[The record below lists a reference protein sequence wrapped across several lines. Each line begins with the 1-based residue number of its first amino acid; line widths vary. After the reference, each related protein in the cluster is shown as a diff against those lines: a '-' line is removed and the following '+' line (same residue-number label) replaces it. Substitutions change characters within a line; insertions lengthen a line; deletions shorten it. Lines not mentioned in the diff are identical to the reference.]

1 MKRQFN
7 ELIYKQVFWQREI
20 EFSTV
25 LELVIRLATQER
37 KPIIWEI
44 RSPKDSET
52 VRYFLG
58 AEKGE
63 FNRLEKI
70 FRGYGRIDFS
80 RPLVAHTS
88 KRTPISLAKRLST
101 TRPIL
106 SLKTSDNEALCRTV
120 MATLSQVEKGDEV
133 VIQLVVGGAIN
144 PSAVPR
150 DLPSPTASWWEILS
164 GNVPNATSEIRNS
177 VKEKTSSYRIKLRDA
192 YRQSRPR

>member
-70 FRGYGRIDFS
+70 FRGYGRILFTPTS
-80 RPLVAHTS
+80 RSYEQKNAYITS
-88 KRTPISLAKRLST
+88 KT
-101 TRPIL
+101 TFYHSPY
-106 SLKTSDNEALCRTV
+106 LKFKNF
-120 MATLSQVEKGDEV
+120 
-133 VIQLVVGGAIN
+133 
-144 PSAVPR
+144 
-150 DLPSPTASWWEILS
+150 
-164 GNVPNATSEIRNS
+164 
-177 VKEKTSSYRIKLRDA
+177 
-192 YRQSRPR
+192 